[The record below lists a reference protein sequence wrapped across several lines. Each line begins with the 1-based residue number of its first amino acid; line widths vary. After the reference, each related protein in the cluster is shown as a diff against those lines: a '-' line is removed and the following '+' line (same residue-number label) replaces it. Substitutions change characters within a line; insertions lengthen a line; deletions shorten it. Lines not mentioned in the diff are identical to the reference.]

1 MVITSVALGLT
12 WRIGMETSAR
22 SFSVIHGGLMS
33 ISVEY
38 SADVIHE
45 GVGRFMLCVL
55 HHRTETDHVAASEK
69 RRVASDDIA
78 AVRPDER

>member
-22 SFSVIHGGLMS
+22 SFSVIYGGLMS

-55 HHRTETDHVAASEK
+55 QS
-69 RRVASDDIA
+69 
-78 AVRPDER
+78 